1 MNRVVPRLFYFVRPY
16 LSLLFL
22 AVFFAVATV
31 GSGIALLGASA
42 WLISAA
48 ALGPSIA
55 DLQVA
60 IVAVRFFGIARGV
73 FRYLERLIS
82 HTMTL
87 RTLARLRVWFYQTL
101 EPLSPA
107 RLYAYRS
114 GDLLSRILADVETL
128 EDRIREEIETLTIKK
143 KGEKPTRTKPR
154 KQLRLRDIPDMPR
167 VIRNEDDLGKTLK
180 GIENAVKDALKDNQ
194 EIELG

>member
-22 AVFFAVATV
+22 AVFFAVATI
-31 GSGIALLGASA
+31 GSGIALMGASA

-128 EDRIREEIETLTIKK
+128 ESFYARAIVPVLGAGFIVLGMVCSFGDMTLCW
-143 KGEKPTRTKPR
+143 GW
-154 KQLRLRDIPDMPR
+154 LRPCF
-167 VIRNEDDLGKTLK
+167 
-180 GIENAVKDALKDNQ
+180 
-194 EIELG
+194 